1 MIYSDPIYRF
11 NIAKQRPLLFKKF
24 QNHNFI
30 FSGDKGPTG
39 DQGIYTVALWDYDS
53 FKIGSIKVHL
63 CIWTGQTLDVGTMAY
78 LQENRAYGNH

>member
-39 DQGIYTVALWDYDS
+39 DQGIYTVALWGEMGIKCLDRS
-53 FKIGSIKVHL
+53 VISVVAIGAIFL
-63 CIWTGQTLDVGTMAY
+63 
-78 LQENRAYGNH
+78 